1 MDSNPSISQHRV
13 SVWEGMAIATGALL
27 LVVAGLGGLS
37 NKAAR
42 NATDSDRAVAIAQ
55 SIMDYRIPG
64 KVMGT
69 FGLNIGS
76 VKLAVVSNA
85 PAPGNPDSN
94 TDPYLKTRVELLV
107 ARTPLGTR
115 TSASTPNSGSDFD
128 LLSLPGLSISYDI
141 QGDFQE
147 TRSLNRRSALCGVV
161 TTVTI
166 RDGIATLLD
175 GTSYPA
181 VRYESSSIL
190 DDRYYS
196 IILMAIG
203 RNAQGTA
210 EQLFN
215 SLQCN

>member
-13 SVWEGMAIATGALL
+13 SLWEGMAIATGALL
-27 LVVAGLGGLS
+27 LAVAGLGGLS

-42 NATDSDRAVAIAQ
+42 NATDSDRAVAIAH

-64 KVMGT
+64 NVMGT

-85 PAPGNPDSN
+85 PASGSPDST
-94 TDPYLKTRVELLV
+94 TDPNLNTRVELLV

-115 TSASTPNSGSDFD
+115 TRVRTPKSGSDFD

-147 TRSLNRRSALCGVV
+147 TRSLNRLSALCGVV

-166 RDGIATLLD
+166 RHGIATLLD

-203 RNAQGTA
+203 RNAQDTA

>member
-1 MDSNPSISQHRV
+1 MASTPIIQHHI

-27 LVVAGLGGLS
+27 LAVAGLGGVG

-42 NATDSDRAVAIAQ
+42 NATDPDRAVAIAH
-55 SIMDYRIPG
+55 SIMNYQIPG
-64 KVMGT
+64 DVTGS

-76 VKLAVVSNA
+76 IKMAVVSNA
-85 PAPGNPDSN
+85 PTAGSLDTAALNP
-94 TDPYLKTRVELLV
+94 TLRPRVELLV

-115 TSASTPNSGSDFD
+115 TRVSNPNSGSDFD

-141 QGDFQE
+141 QGDFQAI
-147 TRSLNRRSALCGVV
+147 RSTNSRSALCGVV

-166 RDGIATLLD
+166 RNGIATLSD
-175 GTSYPA
+175 GASYPA
-181 VRYESSSIL
+181 VRYESSSTVE
-190 DDRYYS
+190 DRHYS

-203 RNAQGTA
+203 YNAKSTA
-210 EQLFN
+210 ESLFN